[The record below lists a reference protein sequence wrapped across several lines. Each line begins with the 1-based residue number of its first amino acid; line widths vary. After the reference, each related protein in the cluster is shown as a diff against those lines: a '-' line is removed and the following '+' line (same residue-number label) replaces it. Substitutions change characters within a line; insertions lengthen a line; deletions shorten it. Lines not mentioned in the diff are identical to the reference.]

1 MSGFQPL
8 GEILPEPPAR
18 PGKRRSPDDVALTR
32 DEELILELVHLGIG
46 LRKARSLVDRY
57 PEDRIV
63 KQLNWLP
70 MRAARRPASL
80 LISAIENDYGPPVY
94 ADE

>member
-1 MSGFQPL
+1 MSGFQPINEL
-8 GEILPEPPAR
+8 LADHSAR
-18 PGKRRSPDDVALTR
+18 PGKRKSPDDAALTR
-32 DEELILELVHLGIG
+32 DEELVLELVHLGIG